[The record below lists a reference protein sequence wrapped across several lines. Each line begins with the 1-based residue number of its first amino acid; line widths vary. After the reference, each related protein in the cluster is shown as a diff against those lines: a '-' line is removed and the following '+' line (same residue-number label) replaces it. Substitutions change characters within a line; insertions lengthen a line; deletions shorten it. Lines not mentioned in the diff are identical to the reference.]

1 MIIPDTQTLLTGL
14 VAGPIVAAYNQS
26 QSKSSSPF
34 ANVQQK
40 DSASS
45 LTTFIIVLIIIVLLI
60 VFMSCKAT
68 YNLTD
73 SVLQTILCFL
83 FGGIYMYFAFLYY
96 GFSGYKFKLSNGSSN
111 SNSRY

>member
-1 MIIPDTQTLLTGL
+1 MSIPSSNTILTGL
-14 VAGPIVAAYNQS
+14 LAGPIVAAYNQS
-26 QSKSSSPF
+26 QAKSSSPF

-40 DSASS
+40 ENVSS
-45 LTTFIIVLIIIVLLI
+45 GSTFIIVVLIALLI

-73 SVLQTILCFL
+73 SLLQSILCFL
-83 FGGIYMYFAFLYY
+83 FGGLYMYFAFLYY

-111 SNSRY
+111 SRH